1 MLTYLSSF
9 FSGDVDPTWPHVIL
23 LSVTVLASF
32 AVAAGIIFESPKY
45 SESIHRAATRL
56 VIGGVA
62 VEAVCTIFLFVFDEG
77 ISNAQQS
84 KIIALETQIAPRSLT
99 KEQYD
104 AIQTLKGRVP
114 AINLAVEVDSE
125 CVSFAG
131 LLASALMNAGIKV
144 RGYSLP
150 PDMHFSAGLVVYDQH
165 MLSDDNAAG
174 KIIFDAVSNGGL
186 TARSKLNRLP
196 DALDMPREV
205 PAILVYEKLY
215 NVPGSVGPYLGEP
228 ADHANPAHAK

>member
-9 FSGDVDPTWPHVIL
+9 FSGDADPTWPHVIL

-114 AINLAVEVDSE
+114 AINLAVENDSE
-125 CVSFAG
+125 CLIFSSI
-131 LLASALMNAGIKV
+131 LIRALSNAGIKV
-144 RGYSLP
+144 DMYSLP
-150 PDMHFSAGLVVYDQH
+150 PDIHFSSGLVVYDPH
-165 MLSDDNAAG
+165 MFSDDSAG
-174 KIIFDAVSNGGL
+174 KLIFDAVSNRGL
-186 TARSKLNRLP
+186 TARIKSARLP
-196 DALDMPREV
+196 DALDIPRDM
-205 PAILVYEKLY
+205 PAILVYERLY
-215 NVPGSVGPYLGEP
+215 NVPSSAAPYLAES
-228 ADHANPAHAK
+228 ADQVNPARAK